1 MDEEIERLVV
11 SVRADTQGFARDVAS
26 MRAEMEGPFAAG
38 IERTRRLLESSLT
51 RAIQTGKFG
60 FEDLRRIALS
70 ALAEIASA
78 AIRSGMN
85 SILGGAGGGQG
96 QGGLFASLGSI
107 LVSALSGA
115 PGRATGGPVAPGRA
129 YRVGER
135 GPELFVPTSAG
146 RAGGAAGQIR
156 GGGNVN
162 PPGNASGKGRG
173 SAPDA
178 PQRSSRQKV
187 RSLRRALSEVEA

>member
-78 AIRSGMN
+78 DRKSTRLN
-85 SILGGAGGGQG
+85 S
-96 QGGLFASLGSI
+96 SH
-107 LVSALSGA
+107 
-115 PGRATGGPVAPGRA
+115 RT
-129 YRVGER
+129 
-135 GPELFVPTSAG
+135 
-146 RAGGAAGQIR
+146 
-156 GGGNVN
+156 
-162 PPGNASGKGRG
+162 
-173 SAPDA
+173 
-178 PQRSSRQKV
+178 
-187 RSLRRALSEVEA
+187 